1 MKEFQGV
8 APPVATPFRGEEL
21 AEDWL
26 AENLVRYSATGLSG
40 IVVLGSNG
48 EAVHLSRE
56 EKLKVMEVARQSVA
70 QDMWLMVGAG
80 EPTTRATVDLARQ
93 AGKLGADAVLV
104 APPFYYKESMKPQV
118 LEEHY
123 RKVAEESPIPVFL
136 YNVPQFT
143 GMNMEPSLVAALAEH
158 PNIKG
163 IKDSSGNIS
172 QLTEILRCSPEG
184 FRVFVGSALVF
195 LAALSVGAH
204 GGILAAANVL
214 PEAFVE
220 LREKFL
226 KGQLEDAR
234 RLQWSLMA
242 ISRAVT
248 GGYGIGGLKAA
259 MELVGYKGGE
269 PRLPL
274 KRPGEEGMAH
284 LRELLIPWLSLA

>member
-1 MKEFQGV
+1 M
-8 APPVATPFRGEEL
+8 
-21 AEDWL
+21 
-26 AENLVRYSATGLSG
+26 
-40 IVVLGSNG
+40 
-48 EAVHLSRE
+48 
-56 EKLKVMEVARQSVA
+56 
-70 QDMWLMVGAG
+70 
-80 EPTTRATVDLARQ
+80 LAR
-93 AGKLGADAVLV
+93 
-104 APPFYYKESMKPQV
+104 
-118 LEEHY
+118 H
-123 RKVAEESPIPVFL
+123 
-136 YNVPQFT
+136 
-143 GMNMEPSLVAALAEH
+143 
-158 PNIKG
+158 
-163 IKDSSGNIS
+163 
-172 QLTEILRCSPEG
+172 
-184 FRVFVGSALVF
+184 LVF

-284 LRELLIPWLSLA
+284 LRELLSPWLSLA